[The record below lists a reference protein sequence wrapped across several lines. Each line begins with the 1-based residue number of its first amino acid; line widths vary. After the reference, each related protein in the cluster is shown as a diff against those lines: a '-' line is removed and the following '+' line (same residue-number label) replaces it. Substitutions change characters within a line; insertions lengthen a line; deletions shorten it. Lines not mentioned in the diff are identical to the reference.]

1 MPFNSIKE
9 KSYMQ
14 KGGWLGIHC
23 PKLHKALLLNE
34 WGEIWKNNFYIKIL
48 NSQNKPK
55 IFASSVEV
63 LTRKGQGKFLWWWK
77 YSLCLRGR
85 FHFFIN
91 LSESLICTNEI
102 FLFLFICILFSKNVS
117 IGLKSYFYIL
127 NSHGM
132 SCLTLSGINNLVK
145 F

>member
-1 MPFNSIKE
+1 
-9 KSYMQ
+9 MQ

-63 LTRKGQGKFLWWWK
+63 LTGKGHREISVVMKIFPLFEGQIPLFYKFVRVFDMYKWDI
-77 YSLCLRGR
+77 SIS
-85 FHFFIN
+85 FHMHFIQQKCFYR
-91 LSESLICTNEI
+91 LEI
-102 FLFLFICILFSKNVS
+102 LFL
-117 IGLKSYFYIL
+117 YI
-127 NSHGM
+127 
-132 SCLTLSGINNLVK
+132 K
-145 F
+145 